1 MSEAEAAT
9 LSVDCRAVLG
19 EGLTWHVATQ
29 AWLWTDIQSQRLWR
43 HQPHTGLTESCEVRD
58 RVGAFVVA
66 RSGRFLLAFAKSLEW
81 ASIDWETGSV
91 SYTPILPIETDLPS
105 TRSNDGR
112 TDRSGN
118 FVFGTMN
125 EAPGHA
131 PIGHIYQFS
140 KYRGLRRL
148 PVGSLGIANSIC
160 FSPDGTTMYFSD
172 SMTRRILQCDYDA
185 QSASVANIR
194 QFVALAPDQGLPD
207 GSIVDADGA
216 VWNAQWGGAAVRRY
230 SASGMVLSESPLPV
244 AHVTCPAFGGAALDV
259 LCATTA
265 RMDVPTERLTQQPET
280 GGLFRIDAQGV
291 RGLAERAFED

>member
-1 MSEAEAAT
+1 MSRAAT
-9 LSVDCRAVLG
+9 LTVDCRAVLG

-43 HQPHTGLTESCEVRD
+43 HQPHSGLTESCELRD

-66 RSGRFLLAFAKSLEW
+66 RSGRLLLAFAKRLAW
-81 ASIDWETGSV
+81 ASIDWHSGAV
-91 SYTPILPIETDLPS
+91 SYTPILPIEADVPS

-112 TDRSGN
+112 TDRAGN

-131 PIGHIYQFS
+131 PVGHIYQFS
-140 KYRGLRRL
+140 KQHGLRCL
-148 PVGSLGIANSIC
+148 QVGTLGIANSIC
-160 FSPDGTTMYFSD
+160 FSPDGTRMYFAD

-185 QSASVANIR
+185 QSASVADIR

-207 GSIVDADGA
+207 GSTVDAEGA

-230 SASGMVLSESPLPV
+230 SVEGELLSESPLPV

-265 RMDVPTERLTQQPET
+265 RMDVAAERLAKQPET
-280 GGLFRIDAQGV
+280 GGLFRVDALGA
-291 RGLAERAFED
+291 RGIAEREFED